1 MADDLWKLSA
11 VDMRKGLDA
20 KDFSA
25 VEVMTSVIGRTHTTN
40 PKLNAIVFDY
50 SDKAIAKAE
59 KADEALARGE
69 HWGPLHGI
77 PVTIKVNV
85 DYEGTPNTNGLPALA
100 NNIAPGNS
108 PVVQNLLDAGAII
121 FGKTNTPELSMR
133 GTTDN
138 PLHGRTKNPWDD
150 RASPGGSSGGA
161 SSACAAGMGPIHHG
175 NDIAGSL
182 RIPASACGLATVKSG
197 LGRVPAFNP
206 SAGAERG
213 LLSQLMSVQG
223 AICREVRDVRFATKV
238 MAARDVRDPWWA
250 PVPFEGPKLP
260 GPIKVAV
267 TKESYGYPIH
277 PEIVAGID
285 RAANYLRNAGYQV
298 EEVETPSIKPA
309 VDAWLDAVMLE
320 LKETLGP
327 VADQH
332 GSQTIRNIFDAYYR
346 FGTMVDYKG
355 YMQAVAN
362 RSAMVR
368 TWSTFL
374 EEWPLV
380 LSPFFMRPMY
390 DFDHDETFEGAK
402 DLFDAMMYSYSIN
415 YLGLPAGNIPT
426 GLVEGRPSGVQIIG
440 QRFRE
445 DMVLDAMQVV
455 EDQVGILAHQL
466 WARMG

>member
-1 MADDLWKLSA
+1 MPNDLWKLSA
-11 VDMRKGLDA
+11 LDMRKGLDE
-20 KDFSA
+20 KQFSA
-25 VEVMTSVIGRTHTTN
+25 VEVMTSVVGRMHATN
-40 PKLNAIVFDY
+40 PKLNAIVYDY
-50 SDKAIAKAE
+50 SEQALVKARE
-59 KADEALARGE
+59 ADTALAKGDS
-69 HWGPLHGI
+69 WGPLHGI
-77 PVTIKVNV
+77 PTTIKVNV
-85 DYEGTPNTNGLPALA
+85 DLKGTPNTNGLPALA
-100 NNIAPGNS
+100 NNNAPGNS

-138 PLHGRTKNPWDD
+138 PLHGLTHNPWDE

-238 MAARDVRDPWWA
+238 MASRDVRDPFWV
-250 PVPFEGPKLP
+250 PVPFEGPILP

-277 PEIVAGID
+277 PEIISGVD
-285 RAANYLRNAGYQV
+285 RAADYLRNAGYQV

-309 VDAWLDAVMLE
+309 VDAWLDAVTLE
-320 LKETLGP
+320 LKETIDPL
-327 VADQH
+327 ARQH
-332 GSQTIRNIFDAYYR
+332 GSKTIQDIFDAYYQ
-346 FGTMVDYKG
+346 FGKMVDYKG

-368 TWSTFL
+368 NWSVFL

-390 DFDHDETFEGAK
+390 DYDHDETFDGAK

-415 YLGLPAGNIPT
+415 YLGLPAGNIPI
-426 GLVEGRPSGVQIIG
+426 GLVEGRPCGVQIIG

-445 DMVLDAMQVV
+445 DMILDAMQVV
-455 EDQVGILAHQL
+455 EDQVGVLAHQL
-466 WARMG
+466 WAQM

>member
-1 MADDLWKLSA
+1 MADDLWRLSA
-11 VDMRKGLDA
+11 VALSQGLRK
-20 KDFSA
+20 KDYSS
-25 VEVMTSVIGRTHTTN
+25 VEVMTSVVGRMQDQN
-40 PKLNAIVFDY
+40 PALNAIVYDY
-50 SDKAIAKAE
+50 SSDALAKAAEADKAIARG
-59 KADEALARGE
+59 DELGA
-69 HWGPLHGI
+69 LHGL

-100 NNIAPGNS
+100 NNLAPGNS

-138 PLHGRTKNPWDD
+138 PLHGLTHSPWDE

-161 SSACAAGMGPIHHG
+161 SSACAAGLGAIHHG

-223 AICREVRDVRFATKV
+223 AICREVRDVRLATKV
-238 MAARDVRDPWWA
+238 MANRDVRDPWWA
-250 PVPFEGPKLP
+250 PVPFEGPVLP

-267 TKESYGYPIH
+267 TKENYGYPIH

-285 RAANYLRNAGYQV
+285 RAADYLRDAGYQV
-298 EEVETPSIKPA
+298 EEVDTPSIKPA

-320 LKETLGP
+320 LKEMLGP
-327 VADQH
+327 VAEQH
-332 GSQTIRNIFDAYYR
+332 GSKTIQDIFNAYYR
-346 FGTMVDYKG
+346 FGTMVDHKG
-355 YMQAVAN
+355 YMAAVAD

-368 TWSTFL
+368 SWGTFL
-374 EEWPLV
+374 EDYPLV

-390 DFDHDETFEGAK
+390 DYDHDETFEGAK

-415 YLGLPAGNIPT
+415 YLGFPAGNIPI
-426 GLVEGRPSGVQIIG
+426 GLADGRPCGVQIIAR
-440 QRFRE
+440 RFRE
-445 DMVLDAMQVV
+445 DMILDAMQVV
-455 EDQVGILAHQL
+455 EDQVGVLSHQL
-466 WARMG
+466 WDR